1 MCQSHHTGVNLSFY
15 YYNNSSINLHSR
27 SAPSLSCTIHKSAPC
42 RRSLSTRKVNS
53 APEMSDEEQLIAEE
67 NFPSVAANRTIVLK
81 QDKSMHKYINIMP
94 IGKYNYNEKTI
105 WK

>member
-1 MCQSHHTGVNLSFY
+1 
-15 YYNNSSINLHSR
+15 
-27 SAPSLSCTIHKSAPC
+27 
-42 RRSLSTRKVNS
+42 
-53 APEMSDEEQLIAEE
+53 MSDEEQLIAEE